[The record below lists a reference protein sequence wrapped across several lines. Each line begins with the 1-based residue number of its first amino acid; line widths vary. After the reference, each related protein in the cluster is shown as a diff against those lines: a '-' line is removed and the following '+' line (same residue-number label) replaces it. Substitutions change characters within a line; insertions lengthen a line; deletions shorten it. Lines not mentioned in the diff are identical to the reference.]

1 VTITAADIRRIDLFE
16 ELDDAALEE
25 LATHTDERL
34 LEAGEILVD
43 VDEPSTCFFLLFQ
56 GELESWRPPAPGE
69 PGELEKLHVA
79 PTYAG
84 AIPLLTERP
93 WMVMFRAHTPIRVGL
108 LSGEMFR
115 RTLHAHRSVERTVMR
130 TFQPVMQRVEAAT
143 RQREKLAALGTIAAG
158 LAHELNNPAAAARRT
173 AADLAAAL
181 ETVQNT
187 LSLFVESGVERDR
200 AQELVNLQREA
211 IRRSAE
217 ATAIDQLTASE
228 REEELSER
236 LEGLGIAEPWTL
248 AEPLVAAGLDA
259 RWFEQ
264 VAEFA
269 GPAQE
274 AALRWVAASLT
285 AQGLADDLRE
295 STARI
300 SELVSAVKEYAYM
313 DQAGEQEVDVHE
325 GIEST
330 LKILGHK
337 LKQGSVE
344 LSREYSD
351 SLPRIEVHGSELNQV
366 WTNLL
371 DNAIDALDGEGKL
384 TIRTALS
391 NGQIEVEI
399 IDNGP
404 GIPADVRE
412 RIFDPFFTTK
422 EVGKGTGLG
431 LQTARRIVVE
441 RHGGDLTLD
450 SDERGTTARVL
461 LPPNAAVR
469 LNPTVR

>member
-1 VTITAADIRRIDLFE
+1 
-16 ELDDAALEE
+16 
-25 LATHTDERL
+25 
-34 LEAGEILVD
+34 
-43 VDEPSTCFFLLFQ
+43 
-56 GELESWRPPAPGE
+56 
-69 PGELEKLHVA
+69 
-79 PTYAG
+79 
-84 AIPLLTERP
+84 
-93 WMVMFRAHTPIRVGL
+93 
-108 LSGEMFR
+108 
-115 RTLHAHRSVERTVMR
+115 
-130 TFQPVMQRVEAAT
+130 
-143 RQREKLAALGTIAAG
+143 
-158 LAHELNNPAAAARRT
+158 
-173 AADLAAAL
+173 
-181 ETVQNT
+181 
-187 LSLFVESGVERDR
+187 
-200 AQELVNLQREA
+200 
-211 IRRSAE
+211 
-217 ATAIDQLTASE
+217 
-228 REEELSER
+228 
-236 LEGLGIAEPWTL
+236 
-248 AEPLVAAGLDA
+248 LDA

-264 VAEFA
+264 VSEFA

-337 LKQGSVE
+337 LKKGSVE
-344 LSREYSD
+344 VSREYSD
-351 SLPRIEVHGSELNQV
+351 ALPRIEVHGSELNQV

-371 DNAIDALDGEGKL
+371 DNAIDAIGGEGKL
-384 TIRTALS
+384 TIRTSLS

-399 IDNGP
+399 IDSGP
-404 GIPADVRE
+404 GIPEDVRA

-450 SDERGTTARVL
+450 SDARGTTARVL

>member
-1 VTITAADIRRIDLFE
+1 MTIVGADIRRIDLFA
-16 ELDDAALEE
+16 ELDDATLQE
-25 LATHTDERL
+25 LAAHTDERL
-34 LEAGEILVD
+34 LEPGEILVD
-43 VDEPSTCFFLLFQ
+43 VDDPSTCFFLLLQ

-93 WMVMFRAHTPIRVGL
+93 WMVMFRAHTPVRVGL
-108 LSGEMFR
+108 LSGEAFR

-173 AADLAAAL
+173 ATDLAAAL

-200 AQELVNLQREA
+200 AQRLVDLQREA
-211 IRRSAE
+211 IKRSAE
-217 ATAIDQLTASE
+217 AAAIDQLTASE
-228 REEELSER
+228 REDELVER
-236 LEGLGIAEPWTL
+236 LESLGIAEPWTL
-248 AEPLVAAGLDA
+248 AEPLVAAGLDQ
-259 RWFEQ
+259 RWFDQ
-264 VAEFA
+264 IAEFA

-285 AQGLADDLRE
+285 AQGLADDLRA
-295 STARI
+295 STTRI
-300 SELVSAVKEYAYM
+300 SELVTAVKEYAYM
-313 DQAGEQEVDVHE
+313 DQAGEQEVQIQE

-337 LKQGSVE
+337 LKAGSIEVI
-344 LSREYSD
+344 REYAD
-351 SLPRIEVHGSELNQV
+351 SLPSIEVHGSELNQV

-371 DNAIDALDGEGKL
+371 DNAIDAIDGKGTL
-384 TIRTALS
+384 RIRTSLCD
-391 NGQIEVEI
+391 GHIEVEI
-399 IDNGP
+399 IDSGP
-404 GIPADVRE
+404 GIPEDVRAQ
-412 RIFDPFFTTK
+412 IFDPFFTTK

-441 RHGGDLTLD
+441 RHGGDLSIE
-450 SDERGTTARVL
+450 SDEHGTTARVL
-461 LPPNAAVR
+461 LPPYAAVR
-469 LNPTVR
+469 LNPTAR

>member
-1 VTITAADIRRIDLFE
+1 MTIVGADIRRIDLFA

-25 LATHTDERL
+25 LAAHTDERL
-34 LEAGEILVD
+34 LEPGEVLVE
-43 VDEPSTCFFLLFQ
+43 VEDEASCFFLLLQ

-93 WMVMFRAHTPIRVGL
+93 WMVMFRAHTPVRVGL
-108 LSGEMFR
+108 LSGEVFR

-130 TFQPVMQRVEAAT
+130 TFQPVLQRVEAAT

-173 AADLAAAL
+173 ATDLAAAL
-181 ETVQNT
+181 DTVQNT
-187 LSLFVESGVERDR
+187 LSMFVESGVERDQ
-200 AQELVNLQREA
+200 AQQLVDLQREA
-211 IRRSAE
+211 IRRSAQ
-217 ATAIDQLTASE
+217 APSIDQLTASE
-228 REEELSER
+228 REEDLSER

-248 AEPLVAAGLDA
+248 AEPLVAAGLDEQWFQSVA
-259 RWFEQ
+259 R
-264 VAEFA
+264 FA
-269 GPAQE
+269 GPAQG
-274 AALRWVAASLT
+274 AALRWVAASLS

-313 DQAGEQEVDVHE
+313 DQAGEQEVDIHD

-337 LKQGSVE
+337 LKAGSVE
-344 LSREYSD
+344 VTRDYD
-351 SLPRIEVHGSELNQV
+351 HSLPRIEVHGSELNQV

-371 DNAIDALDGEGKL
+371 DNAIDAIDGQGTL
-384 TIRTALS
+384 TIRTSLS

-399 IDNGP
+399 IDDGP
-404 GIPADVRE
+404 GIPVEVRE

-441 RHGGDLTLD
+441 RHGGDLSLD